1 MAGNAENLMCDG
13 FQSDKFDGESTEVP
27 RNLSISYAHE
37 IVVLEIVALTCKALS
52 NNSIHTRVFEI

>member
-1 MAGNAENLMCDG
+1 MCDG